1 MSVYVN
7 NITVNT
13 GEYFSR
19 DFYLDNLDGTPLD
32 LTGYSGSSQIRK
44 HANSL
49 NPTATF
55 TLTFVDRVNGR
66 IRIALPSATTTTI
79 KPGRYVY
86 DILFTDDSGSKSIVI
101 EGNILA
107 TADVSLGCTFPE
119 YQGGESGGGES
130 GGGESGGGESG
141 GGESGG
147 GYAGNPALAYDY
159 YLITYTATGISTSR
173 SRSLATRTIVTSP
186 DPQTIPGYTGFS
198 TVGAGYTTRF
208 QPAHNYRD
216 EDVPAHVG
224 IPTYLSFGGG
234 RSARSYGIQANDVG
248 SNRIVFGNPSYED
261 YDGTLVGVAGTGIG
275 IVYIYDLDGNPINQI
290 TPPDGLDNNSFGNHV
305 RIHGDNIIIADD
317 YYSGTHEYQ
326 GAIYVYDLNG
336 NYQRRILLD
345 DAEED
350 DYWPYSMAVDN
361 GRIFSTDYNWDTI
374 YIHNVDGTGDAIIIN
389 ESDLTHPSEGSL
401 GEYGIAA
408 GNDRFAVTDYEQVY
422 VFNQDGTGESV
433 ILAPVGTDGY
443 EIGDFPS
450 QVAIAGTSLFVADA
464 LYDDNPDETEHGA
477 VYSYPLADISGS
489 SIPTPTIFTPS
500 DYVSGEYIPRFD
512 YVSYGNER
520 HLVAT
525 TDYVWYGAHD
535 YDAAY
540 QEETG
545 AVYRW
550 DFDGSNGVRIDPPQD
565 HNQEPFGAQYGQ
577 MISADSASNRF
588 IMGVGDYGAGVDFV
602 PVYTHA
608 GIGTP
613 LMQITDRFDDFHDY
627 VLLDVNNVLSAHA
640 GTQEVSLE
648 FRAGFKYLPNPGHP
662 NNEVRVSVTGFKGGT
677 MQRFGGTWINPTA
690 SQTTTIG
697 VTTGIGSTQ
706 IRYGDLNVNPS
717 NRTEDLGSRIGLGNI
732 DIVNGTITFT

>member
-7 NITVNT
+7 NITINT

-19 DFYLDNLDGTPLD
+19 DFYLDNLDGSPLD

-66 IRIALPSATTTTI
+66 IRIALPSATTATI

-119 YQGGESGGGES
+119 YQGGESGGEES
-130 GGGESGGGESG
+130 GGEESG

-186 DPQTIPGYTGFS
+186 DPQTITGYTGFS

-208 QPAHNYRD
+208 QPAYNYRD

-234 RSARSYGIQANDVG
+234 SSAGNYGIQQNDVG

-290 TPPDGLDNNSFGNHV
+290 IPPDGLNNNSFGNHV
-305 RIHGDNIIIADD
+305 AIDGNNIIIADD
-317 YYSGTHEYQ
+317 YYDGTVQSQ

-336 NYQRRILLD
+336 NYQRTILLESP
-345 DAEED
+345 EED
-350 DYWPYSMAVDN
+350 DYWPYAMAVDN

-374 YIHNVDGTGDAIIIN
+374 YIHNVDGTGDPIIIN
-389 ESDLTHPSEGSL
+389 ESDLTHPSEGAL

-408 GNDRFAVTDYEQVY
+408 GNGRFAVTDWGQVY
-422 VFNQDGTGESV
+422 VFNEDGTGESV
-433 ILAPVGTDGY
+433 ILAPLDTDGY
-443 EIGDFPS
+443 AIGDFPS

-464 LYDDNPDETEHGA
+464 FYNDNPAEEEHGA
-477 VYSYPLADISGS
+477 VYSYPLADIGGS
-489 SIPTPTIFTPS
+489 PAPTPTIFTPS
-500 DYVSGEYIPRFD
+500 DYSPGVGDIPRFD
-512 YVSYGNER
+512 WTSYGNER

-525 TDYVWYGAHD
+525 SDYVWYGAHD
-535 YDAAY
+535 YDSAY
-540 QEETG
+540 QDETG

-565 HNQEPFGAQYGQ
+565 YNQEPFGANYGQ

-602 PVYTHA
+602 HVYTYA

-613 LMQITDRFDDFHDY
+613 LMQITDNFDEFHDY
-627 VLLDVNNVLSAHA
+627 VLLDVNNLLSAHT

-648 FRAGFKYLPNPGHP
+648 FRAGFKNLPNPGHP

-706 IRYGDLNVNPS
+706 IRYGDLNVSPS
-717 NRTEDLGSRIGLGNI
+717 SRMEDLGSRIGLGNI
-732 DIVNGTITFT
+732 DLVNGTITFT